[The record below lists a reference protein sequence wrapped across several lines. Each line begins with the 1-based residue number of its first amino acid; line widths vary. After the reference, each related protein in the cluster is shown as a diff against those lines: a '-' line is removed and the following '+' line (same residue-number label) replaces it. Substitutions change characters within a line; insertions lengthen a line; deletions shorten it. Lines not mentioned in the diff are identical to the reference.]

1 VPCFTPGTLIVTP
14 RGEIP
19 VETLAIGMPVLT
31 RDSGVRAI
39 VHVTSVTL
47 DYGQLA
53 ARPHLRPVLLRGGSL
68 DQGLP
73 ERDMLV
79 SPNHRMLVANDR
91 TALYFDEHEVL
102 VAAKHLVDNKGVRQV
117 DALGVTYLHFLFD
130 QHEVVLANGA
140 WSESFQPGDQSISG
154 MGNAQRLELFELF
167 PELRDRPARE
177 TFAAARR
184 ILKRHEASLLG
195 R

>member
-1 VPCFTPGTLIVTP
+1 MTP

-19 VETLAIGMPVLT
+19 VETLDIGMPVLT

-39 VHVTSVTL
+39 VHVTTVTL

-79 SPNHRMLVANDR
+79 SPNLRFLVDSRRSTLRFA
-91 TALYFDEHEVL
+91 EHEAL
-102 VAAKHLVDNKGVRQV
+102 CAAKHLTNSRDIRGVE
-117 DALGVTYLHFLFD
+117 ALGVTYVHFHFD
-130 QHEVVLANGA
+130 RHQVVLANGA
-140 WSESFQPGDQSISG
+140 WAEAFDPRDRSVGG
-154 MGNAQRLELFELF
+154 LGNAQRNELAELF
-167 PELRDRPARE
+167 PGMGTPGALKPRRRLRGELLR
-177 TFAAARR
+177 F
-184 ILKRHEASLLG
+184 
-195 R
+195 